1 MLRWQV
7 ILGSDRTTVYDALSM
22 PVNRVFVF
30 SDEISELQTE
40 ELEQM
45 VVEFQGSIG
54 LILVDV

>member
-1 MLRWQV
+1 
-7 ILGSDRTTVYDALSM
+7 M

-30 SDEISELQTE
+30 SDEISELQTA

-54 LILVDV
+54 VILVDV